1 MHASGE
7 LETGMQP
14 GAWSRDFDGRLLD
27 AHTAR
32 AVFNQARRGDRTHH
46 PPGTPSVAHRRVLDA
61 LAWLQVPV
69 VLEHEVV
76 PGVRVDIAVLAQ
88 RLAVEIAGPSHYAA
102 PCGGAGPPSEASTKA
117 LNCRTF
123 RRQQV
128 VESAGWRVVQLD
140 AQDVDA
146 MVHLPQLCSLLA
158 AMLRDM
164 GVPFLQGDKR
174 TGLPEERSP
183 GVGAASASSGSI
195 RGKARRQAA
204 ARKEESLERNRKLRR
219 KVWQQIKQR
228 SPPEQRE

>member
-1 MHASGE
+1 M
-7 LETGMQP
+7 
-14 GAWSRDFDGRLLD
+14 
-27 AHTAR
+27 
-32 AVFNQARRGDRTHH
+32 
-46 PPGTPSVAHRRVLDA
+46 
-61 LAWLQVPV
+61 
-69 VLEHEVV
+69 
-76 PGVRVDIAVLAQ
+76 
-88 RLAVEIAGPSHYAA
+88 
-102 PCGGAGPPSEASTKA
+102 
-117 LNCRTF
+117 
-123 RRQQV
+123 
-128 VESAGWRVVQLD
+128 QLD